1 MNIEIAK
8 IAKRKTDNRYA
19 QGNHG
24 KSCSLLFVWANCAFL
39 LAEIAKIDDGKDAT
53 CFMYFS
59 KEEIYHGYGCKK
71 QHECS
76 FRAQHFKH

>member
-1 MNIEIAK
+1 MVNPVAYYLYGRT
-8 IAKRKTDNRYA
+8 AL
-19 QGNHG
+19 
-24 KSCSLLFVWANCAFL
+24 SCLLKEQN
-39 LAEIAKIDDGKDAT
+39 IDDGKDAT